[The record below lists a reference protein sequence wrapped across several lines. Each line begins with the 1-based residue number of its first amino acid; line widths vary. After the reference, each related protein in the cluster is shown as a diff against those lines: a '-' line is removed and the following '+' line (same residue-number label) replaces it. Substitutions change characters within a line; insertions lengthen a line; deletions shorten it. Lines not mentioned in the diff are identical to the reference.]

1 MLSGL
6 SFSLTFLYGIKSLIL
21 CGFHLASFHLA
32 EASVFAFSLLHTLVC
47 AVVNVSKLWNN
58 NRTVH
63 VNKIKTKTKPSTS
76 NSNWSPVLLFDLA
89 HKQCKDIGIVLNQHL
104 RPETLRPET
113 LRPGTLRL
121 GTLRPGTQNT
131 RPWDLGTCDSGTLG
145 HRTMTS
151 RALELGPWDMG
162 LWQPESWEQDP
173 ENWACDTDS

>member
-104 RPETLRPET
+104 RPETLRP
-113 LRPGTLRL
+113 GTLKL
-121 GTLRPGTQNT
+121 ETLRPGTQNP
-131 RPWDLGTCDSGTLG
+131 RPWDLGTCDFGTLG

-151 RALELGPWDMG
+151 RTLELGPWDMG

>member
-6 SFSLTFLYGIKSLIL
+6 SFSLAFLYGIKSLIL

-76 NSNWSPVLLFDLA
+76 NSNWSPVLFSAQTMQRYRHSLKSA
-89 HKQCKDIGIVLNQHL
+89 
-104 RPETLRPET
+104 PETQDPET
-113 LRPGTLRL
+113 WDPETRDPETWDPESKTLGPGNLWL
-121 GTLRPGTQNT
+121 WDPGTQNHDIQD
-131 RPWDLGTCDSGTLG
+131 PGTGTLG
-145 HRTMTS
+145 YGPLTTRIL
-151 RALELGPWDMG
+151 RAGPWELS
-162 LWQPESWEQDP
+162 LWHRLLVS
-173 ENWACDTDS
+173 